1 MMKKTLVAM
10 AVVAASGASF
20 AQVAITGN
28 VSYAWSGGQ
37 DALGNQSNGIGVD
50 TATIDFGVKEDL
62 GGGMAVEA
70 HEGFDTFDRGGV
82 VGGDTTLTLT
92 TSAFALKMG
101 STQLGDYMQGTGNV
115 SGTFNTF
122 EGRILGAKPNK
133 DWAGI
138 AVPVGPVTLS
148 VTEYEAASGLGL
160 GIGSGGAASTTG
172 SRNTQYQIAY
182 SGGGLNADAAYK
194 SYDNT
199 NLSSATT
206 ATSYKTIVRAGANY
220 DFGVAKV
227 GAAIQSNALV
237 IAGTDNATVV
247 SVGAPVGKMFFGA
260 QYLNRT
266 VSGSGGPGVSGTVA
280 SADYN
285 QNGYGLEADY
295 NFSKTTKLAVNYM
308 NWQQTTAAGGVAYGS
323 SALANQNSNLTEI
336 ALSKSF

>member
-37 DALGNQSNGIGVD
+37 DASGNQSNGIGVD

-62 GGGMAVEA
+62 GGGLKVEA
-70 HEGFDTFDRGGV
+70 HEGFDTFDRQTTA
-82 VGGDTTLTLT
+82 GGDTTLTLST
-92 TSAFALKMG
+92 AAFALKMG

-115 SGTFNTF
+115 SGTFNGF
-122 EGRILGAKPNK
+122 EGRMLGSKPNK

-138 AVPVGPVTLS
+138 AVPLGPVTLS
-148 VTEYEAASGLGL
+148 VTEYEAAGGIGLGV
-160 GIGSGGAASTTG
+160 GSGGAASTTG

-182 SGGGLNADAAYK
+182 SSGALNADAAYK

-199 NLSSATT
+199 NLSGSTT
-206 ATSYKTIVRAGANY
+206 VYQYKTIARMGANY
-220 DFGVAKV
+220 DFGVVKV
-227 GAAIQSNALV
+227 GAAFQTNSLI
-237 IAGTDNATVV
+237 IAGTDNATIV
-247 SVGAPVGKMFFGA
+247 SVGAPVGNLFFGA

-266 VSGSGGPGVSGTVA
+266 VSGSGGPIVGSTVA
-280 SADYN
+280 AADYN

-295 NFSKTTKLAVNYM
+295 NFSKSTKLAVNYM
-308 NWQQTTAAGGVAYGS
+308 NWQQIPGVTGVTAYGPG
-323 SALANQNSNLTEI
+323 LQNSNLTEI
-336 ALSKSF
+336 AISKSF